1 MYSLTRNSKGKWT
14 QKALGSQTIK
24 DVNGATGVTLKKDVK
39 LTATNDDLRYFVSMQ
54 ATDTKKSP
62 GVYYNVMS
70 FPTAV
75 SEADALALP
84 ETSDALAMTDSLSFG
99 QHNTDA
105 IAGASFTSSLADLD
119 DKSGW
124 QSLLA

>member
-1 MYSLTRNSKGKWT
+1 M
-14 QKALGSQTIK
+14 
-24 DVNGATGVTLKKDVK
+24 NGATGVTLKKDVK

-75 SEADALALP
+75 SEAAALALP
-84 ETSDALAMTDSLSFG
+84 ETDSLGISDALSFG
-99 QHNTDA
+99 QTAATEMIANGATFGLPDDA
-105 IAGASFTSSLADLD
+105 AKLD
-119 DKSGW
+119 DKSAW
-124 QSLLA
+124 QDIAKLA